1 MKLYFTE
8 TGLDNISTWLTGTAA
23 QQSGATFT
31 ETDVM
36 EKDYSN
42 DQLDQVYGFIGEW
55 SSATSDRKKEI
66 IAILNSWYVGT
77 SIPTTD
83 DIDDIYHQQ
92 IITARDNYT
101 LGGIV

>member
-23 QQSGATFT
+23 QQSTATFT

-36 EKDYSN
+36 EKTYSF
-42 DQLDQVYGFIGEW
+42 DQLDQVYGFMGEW
-55 SSATSDRKKEI
+55 SSASNDRKKEI
-66 IAILNSWYVGT
+66 VAILNTWYVAT
-77 SIPTTD
+77 SIPSAD
-83 DIDDIYHQQ
+83 DIEDMYHQQ
-92 IITARDNYT
+92 IINARDNYT